1 MKKIITLLLILSVSA
16 TISISCAQEGWHTIQ
31 TITSRGNQTT
41 DYFEIPT
48 DEWRTVWS
56 HSEWPSYY
64 LGWFSVY
71 VYSEDE
77 FYSQMGIIYSE
88 GEELNGIL
96 NIHEGRKKFYM
107 VIDTLRV
114 ESYTLKV
121 EFYEG
126 SLSPTFSPDQ
136 TPSSTPYQEPQQINQ
151 ELIIG
156 VTIAVAVI
164 GAGLGLLVYLLS
176 KENN

>member
-1 MKKIITLLLILSVSA
+1 MKRIITLLLILSVFA
-16 TISISCAQEGWHTIQ
+16 AIRISYAQVGWHTLQ
-31 TITSRGNQTT
+31 TVTSSGNQTT

-48 DEWRTVWS
+48 DEWRIVWS

-77 FYSQMGIIYSE
+77 FYSQVGIIYSE
-88 GEELNGIL
+88 GEELNGTFS
-96 NIHEGRKKFYM
+96 IHEGKKKFYM

-121 EFYEG
+121 EYYEG
-126 SLSPTFSPDQ
+126 SPSPTVSPSQ
-136 TPSSTPYQEPQQINQ
+136 TPSSTPSEESQQIGQ
-151 ELIIG
+151 ELILGI
-156 VTIAVAVI
+156 VVAVAVVSI
-164 GAGLGLLVYLLS
+164 ALLVYFI
-176 KENN
+176 KRK